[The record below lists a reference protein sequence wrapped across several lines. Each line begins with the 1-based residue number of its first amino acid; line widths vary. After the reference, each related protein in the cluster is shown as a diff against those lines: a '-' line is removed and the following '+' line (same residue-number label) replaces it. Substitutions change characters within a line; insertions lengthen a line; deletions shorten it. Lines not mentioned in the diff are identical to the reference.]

1 MTMVPVAAA
10 AAAAAAA
17 ADGGTAAAAA
27 TSDPQQQQT
36 RVCVVANIETET
48 HVPEAII
55 HFVLRVRPAA
65 AEAAA
70 VAAAAKLLLSLPRT
84 SLIFLNLVC

>member
-10 AAAAAAA
+10 AA
-17 ADGGTAAAAA
+17 DGSTAAAAA
-27 TSDPQQQQT
+27 SDPQQQQQQT

-55 HFVLRVRPAA
+55 HFVLRVRLLVTGIR
-65 AEAAA
+65 
-70 VAAAAKLLLSLPRT
+70 VAIRHGD
-84 SLIFLNLVC
+84 